1 MISHNEPL
9 LNLLPFQ
16 FVALPKCVVQYTLLQ
31 PLFLMIATLFT
42 IDVREKDMFVSLSLP
57 LFIGNDYLKC
67 IHHILYSYFL

>member
-1 MISHNEPL
+1 MISHIEPL

-42 IDVREKDMFVSLSLP
+42 IDVREKDIFESLS
-57 LFIGNDYLKC
+57 
-67 IHHILYSYFL
+67 